1 LDEKKLFV
9 ITLITTLTSNNRN
22 LLAFY

>member
-1 LDEKKLFV
+1 LDEKKIFV